1 MRRLQMLLCSV
12 VLQTGIEKLT
22 NLTTLYISNNR
33 VKDWSEIERLAVLE
47 NLTDLLLI
55 GNPIYNEFKENIADY
70 RIEVIKRLPQLKK
83 LDGIP
88 VDVDEREAAEAKK
101 NDS

>member
-1 MRRLQMLLCSV
+1 MS
-12 VLQTGIEKLT
+12 
-22 NLTTLYISNNR
+22 
-33 VKDWSEIERLAVLE
+33 VLE
-47 NLTDLLLI
+47 NLIDLLLI
-55 GNPIYNEFKENIADY
+55 GNPIYNDFKENMAEY